1 MPAVTQLTPNFLGG
15 VSKQNDDKK
24 LEGQVSECINGYP
37 DPTYGLLKRPGMKF
51 IEQLKDSGGTPFNK
65 AALDGAIWF
74 SIDRGEATSYV
85 GAIKGTNIYIWKK
98 DGTWCTVT
106 NTGTSYLTG
115 TTANDY
121 HFRSIQDVTV
131 ITNRTVTTAMQ
142 AAGSYVA
149 DSVATLKLLTLV
161 ATYDYTVTI
170 QGISSV
176 STSQNSTTFDDMLLY
191 DSGNVNASHHMVD
204 AVVATITTQQG
215 ASNADFNGTWCIE
228 GYTNSLVIKRF
239 YDSGTPA
246 NTPNQVL
253 TDYEDTDPAYNAAT
267 WKGKNAAFTIEA
279 KGGLNNDSLEVFED
293 EVTDVAKLPIE
304 SFHGHHVTILNSDSA
319 ADDYYVEYVAYNT
332 EKGRGYWKE
341 TRARD
346 VSAGIDAST
355 MPHELA
361 NTGATTF
368 TFGPLTAAQLK
379 GREAGDTVTNPD
391 PSFIGKKITSTFFY
405 NNRFGVLS
413 EDNIIFGVANDSY
426 NFFSRSALT
435 QVDSDPID
443 LNVSSVRPVKL
454 IDVLPSP
461 QGLTL
466 FSERQQ
472 FQVFSTDTSILT
484 PSNSVVR
491 AISNYEM
498 DPNISPVDV
507 GTSAMFLSQVSSYSK
522 VFSIQLQDVEQNP
535 VVVDISKAVLEWIP
549 STIDNIVVSPQN
561 SLVVLVD
568 RGSSYLYLFRF
579 YNNGQENLFQAWTKW
594 KLTGTIQDATILNDE
609 VVIISQHEDEYTI
622 QTITLD
628 ELPTGAVTATSTST
642 DGSTCL
648 DYVARPT
655 KPHTS
660 VDAVV
665 FDANNDIT
673 KIYTPYTPIS
683 ATEATV
689 LLVNPA
695 TDEGYAVQATP
706 KVESGTNYNY
716 LEAQGDLTS
725 FASGIVIGYKYE
737 FEVTLPTFYFRRN
750 ETTTDFTA
758 NLTISRVKVSAGRT
772 GALTFKS
779 RLGSSREWTEIKE
792 VTAMDDYGANNVPVE
807 SNFLFIVPIHQ
818 RNTNF
823 ELKVTSDFPYPVSLV
838 SMMWEGNYSPRFYR
852 RA

>member
-65 AALDGAIWF
+65 TALDGAVWF
-74 SIDRGEATSYV
+74 SIDRGAATSYV

-106 NTGTSYLTG
+106 NSGTSYLTG

-191 DSGNVNASHHMVD
+191 DSGSVNANTDMVD
-204 AVVATITTQQG
+204 DVVATITTQQG

-267 WKGKNAAFTIEA
+267 WKGKNAPFTIEA

-319 ADDYYVEYVAYNT
+319 VDDYYVEYVAYNT

-341 TRARD
+341 ARARD
-346 VSAGIDAST
+346 VSPGIDAAT

-368 TFGPLTAAQLK
+368 TFGPLTSAQLK

-405 NNRFGVLS
+405 NNRFGVLA

-435 QVDSDPID
+435 QIDSDPID

-454 IDVLPSP
+454 IDVLPTP

-472 FQVFSTDTSILT
+472 FLVFSTDTSILT
-484 PSNSVVR
+484 PTNSIVR
-491 AISNYEM
+491 AISSYEM
-498 DPNISPVDV
+498 ATNISPVDV
-507 GTSAMFLSQVSSYSK
+507 GTTALFVSKVADYSK
-522 VFSIQLQDVEQNP
+522 VFSIQLQDVQQNP

-549 STIDNIVVSPQN
+549 STIDNIIVSPQN
-561 SLVVLVD
+561 SLAILVD
-568 RGSSYLYLFRF
+568 RGSSYLYIFRF
-579 YNNGQENLFQAWTKW
+579 YNNGEENLFQAWTKW
-594 KLTGTIQDATILNDE
+594 QLTGTIQDATILNDE
-609 VVIISQHEDEYTI
+609 IVIISQHEDEYTI

-655 KPHTS
+655 KPHPS

-665 FDANNDIT
+665 YDSNNDIT

-695 TDEGYAVQATP
+695 TDEGYTVQANP

-750 ETTTDFTA
+750 ENTTDFTA

-779 RLGSSREWTEIKE
+779 RLGSNREWTEIKE
-792 VTAMDDYGANNVPVE
+792 VTAMDNYGANDVPVE

>member
-1 MPAVTQLTPNFLGG
+1 
-15 VSKQNDDKK
+15 
-24 LEGQVSECINGYP
+24 
-37 DPTYGLLKRPGMKF
+37 
-51 IEQLKDSGGTPFNK
+51 
-65 AALDGAIWF
+65 
-74 SIDRGEATSYV
+74 
-85 GAIKGTNIYIWKK
+85 
-98 DGTWCTVT
+98 
-106 NTGTSYLTG
+106 
-115 TTANDY
+115 
-121 HFRSIQDVTV
+121 
-131 ITNRTVTTAMQ
+131 MQ
-142 AAGSYVA
+142 AAGTYVA

-161 ATYDYTVTI
+161 STYEYTVTI
-170 QGISSV
+170 QGIATTV
-176 STSQNSTTFDDMLLY
+176 SAQNTSTFDDMLLY
-191 DSGNVNASHHMVD
+191 DSSHVNTSHDLVD
-204 AVVATITTQQG
+204 AIKATIEAQHT
-215 ASNADFNGTWCIE
+215 ASNADFAGTWCLE

-239 YDSGTPA
+239 SGT
-246 NTPNQVL
+246 NQVL
-253 TDYEDTDPAYNAAT
+253 TDYQNTDGTFTGTPV
-267 WKGKNAAFTIEA
+267 AFTIEA

-293 EVTDVAKLPIE
+293 EVTDVAKLPLE

-332 EKGRGYWKE
+332 QKGRGYWKE

-346 VSAGIDAST
+346 VSPGIDAAT

-361 NTGATTF
+361 NTGPTTF
-368 TFGPLTAAQLK
+368 TFGPLTTAQLK

-405 NNRFGVLS
+405 NNRFGVLA

-435 QVDSDPID
+435 QIDSDPID

-484 PSNSVVR
+484 PSSSVVR
-491 AISNYEM
+491 SISNYEM

-549 STIDNIVVSPQN
+549 NTIDNIVVSPQN

-665 FDANNDIT
+665 YDANNDIT

-689 LLVNPA
+689 LLVSPA
-695 TDEGYAVQATP
+695 TDEGYTVQATP

-725 FASGIVIGYKYE
+725 FANGIVIGYKYE

-792 VTAMDDYGANNVPVE
+792 VTAMDNYGANDVPVE
-807 SNFLFIVPIHQ
+807 PNFLFIVPIHQ

>member
-51 IEQLKDSGGTPFNK
+51 IEQLKDAGGTPFNK
-65 AALDGAIWF
+65 TALDGAIWF

-161 ATYDYTVTI
+161 ASYDYTVTI
-170 QGISSV
+170 QGVTTTV
-176 STSQNSTTFDDMLLY
+176 SAQNTSTFDDMLLY
-191 DSGNVNASHHMVD
+191 DSSGVNASHDLVD
-204 AVVATITTQQG
+204 AIKATIEAQHT
-215 ASNADFNGTWCIE
+215 ASNADFAGTWCLE

-239 YDSGTPA
+239 SGT
-246 NTPNQVL
+246 NQVL
-253 TDYEDTDPAYNAAT
+253 TDYENTNGTFTGTAV
-267 WKGKNAAFTIEA
+267 AFTIEA

-293 EVTDVAKLPIE
+293 EITDVAKLPIE

-319 ADDYYVEYVAYNT
+319 VDDYYVEYVAYNT
-332 EKGRGYWKE
+332 QKGRGYWKE

-346 VSAGIDAST
+346 VSPGINAAT

-361 NTGATTF
+361 NTGPTTF
-368 TFGPLTAAQLK
+368 TFGPLTSAQLK

-405 NNRFGVLS
+405 NNRFGVLA

-491 AISNYEM
+491 G
-498 DPNISPVDV
+498 V
-507 GTSAMFLSQVSSYSK
+507 
-522 VFSIQLQDVEQNP
+522 
-535 VVVDISKAVLEWIP
+535 
-549 STIDNIVVSPQN
+549 
-561 SLVVLVD
+561 
-568 RGSSYLYLFRF
+568 
-579 YNNGQENLFQAWTKW
+579 
-594 KLTGTIQDATILNDE
+594 
-609 VVIISQHEDEYTI
+609 
-622 QTITLD
+622 
-628 ELPTGAVTATSTST
+628 
-642 DGSTCL
+642 
-648 DYVARPT
+648 
-655 KPHTS
+655 
-660 VDAVV
+660 
-665 FDANNDIT
+665 
-673 KIYTPYTPIS
+673 
-683 ATEATV
+683 
-689 LLVNPA
+689 
-695 TDEGYAVQATP
+695 
-706 KVESGTNYNY
+706 
-716 LEAQGDLTS
+716 
-725 FASGIVIGYKYE
+725 
-737 FEVTLPTFYFRRN
+737 
-750 ETTTDFTA
+750 
-758 NLTISRVKVSAGRT
+758 
-772 GALTFKS
+772 
-779 RLGSSREWTEIKE
+779 
-792 VTAMDDYGANNVPVE
+792 
-807 SNFLFIVPIHQ
+807 
-818 RNTNF
+818 
-823 ELKVTSDFPYPVSLV
+823 
-838 SMMWEGNYSPRFYR
+838 
-852 RA
+852 

>member
-51 IEQLKDSGGTPFNK
+51 IEQLKDAGGTPFNK
-65 AALDGAIWF
+65 TALDGAIWF

-161 ATYDYTVTI
+161 ASYDYTVTI
-170 QGISSV
+170 QGVTTTV
-176 STSQNSTTFDDMLLY
+176 SAQNTSTFDDMLLY
-191 DSGNVNASHHMVD
+191 DSSGVNASHDLVD
-204 AVVATITTQQG
+204 AIKATIEAQHT
-215 ASNADFNGTWCIE
+215 ASNADFAGTWCLE

-239 YDSGTPA
+239 SGT
-246 NTPNQVL
+246 NQVL
-253 TDYEDTDPAYNAAT
+253 TDYENTNGTFTGTAV
-267 WKGKNAAFTIEA
+267 AFTIEA

-293 EVTDVAKLPIE
+293 EITDVAKLPIE

-319 ADDYYVEYVAYNT
+319 VDDYYVEYVAYNT
-332 EKGRGYWKE
+332 QKGRGYWKE

-346 VSAGIDAST
+346 VSPGINAAT

-361 NTGATTF
+361 NTGPTTF
-368 TFGPLTAAQLK
+368 TFGPLTSAQLK

-405 NNRFGVLS
+405 NNRFGVLA

-549 STIDNIVVSPQN
+549 NTIDNIVVSPQN

-655 KPHTS
+655 KPHVS

-665 FDANNDIT
+665 YDANNDIT

-689 LLVNPA
+689 LLVSPA
-695 TDEGYAVQATP
+695 TDEGYTVQATP

-750 ETTTDFTA
+750 EATTDFTA

-792 VTAMDDYGANNVPVE
+792 VTAMDNYGANDVPVE
-807 SNFLFIVPIHQ
+807 PNFLFIVPIHQ